1 MGQLVDC
8 SACVKVFK
16 RAMMKLF
23 ILQLIFAF
31 SAFGLPLATQEDV
44 ATEIA
49 MVVDLE
55 ETEFAAENRDA
66 KAIVEQSIDAVR
78 DLEETDFAAEPRD
91 AEAVSNFIEQVR
103 DLE

>member
-1 MGQLVDC
+1 MGQSVDC

-23 ILQLIFAF
+23 ILQL
-31 SAFGLPLATQEDV
+31 EDV

-91 AEAVSNFIEQVR
+91 AEEAVSSFIDQVR
-103 DLE
+103 DLEATNFSKVFD